1 MNYPAASAAGG
12 AILAGTEAQ
21 PSATIPAAQS
31 VQRSMSG
38 NRHQVQFHGNGGE
51 FFRIW
56 IVNLVLSILT
66 LGIYSAWAKVRTNRY
81 FYGNTEVAG
90 SHFEY
95 LAEPMQILKGRL
107 VAVAL
112 FALFGVAAELMPELY
127 LLLLVGFYLALPLIV
142 VASLRFA
149 MKMTAW
155 RGIRFSHRGS
165 VGSAYLTFLL
175 LPLLIPFTLLL
186 ILPYL
191 ALRQNQF
198 VFNNLWFGRSCFK
211 LNIGAGVFYKI
222 YGIATLIFLLVGG
235 GLGYMVASNIAGVG
249 EEAAA
254 AWSADNMG
262 WILGISYVLMSG
274 LFTYVSAA
282 SARAVINGLTI
293 EKHGFDSTITTPAL
307 AWLYVSNLFLVV
319 LTLGLA
325 APWAKVRMA
334 RYHAETTTLVAD
346 GSIDDF
352 VAAQQ
357 SEISSVGEGVSDIF
371 EVDIAL

>member
-1 MNYPAASAAGG
+1 LNYPAAPTVGG
-12 AILAGTEAQ
+12 AILTGSEAQ
-21 PSATIPAAQS
+21 PSAVVPAAQTA
-31 VQRSMSG
+31 QRVVPG
-38 NRHQVQFHGNGGE
+38 HRHQVRFHGNGGE

-81 FYGNTEVAG
+81 FYGNTELAG

-112 FALFGVAAELMPELY
+112 FTLFGIASEFMPLLYIPLMIA
-127 LLLLVGFYLALPLIV
+127 FYLAIPLIIMT
-142 VASLRFA
+142 SLRFA

-155 RGIRFSHRGS
+155 RGIRFSHRGTA
-165 VGSAYLTFLL
+165 GSAYVTFLL
-175 LPLLIPFTLLL
+175 LPLLIPFTLFL
-186 ILPYL
+186 IVPYM
-191 ALRQNQF
+191 ALRQNKF
-198 VFNNLWFGRSCFK
+198 VFDNVWFGRSKFE
-211 LNIGAGVFYKI
+211 LNIGAGVFYKV
-222 YGIATLIFLLVGG
+222 YGIATVLFLVFGG
-235 GLGYMVASNIAGVG
+235 ALGFMVASNTAGVG

-262 WILGISYVLMSG
+262 WIIGSTFVLMFAI
-274 LFTYVSAA
+274 FTYISAA
-282 SARAVINGLTI
+282 LARAVINALTV
-293 EKHGFDSTITTPAL
+293 EKHGFESTITTPSL
-307 AWLYVSNLFLVV
+307 AWVLISNLFIVS
-319 LTLGLA
+319 LTLGLG
-325 APWAKVRMA
+325 APWAQVRMA
-334 RYHAETTTLVAD
+334 RYRAETTTLIAD

-357 SEISSVGEGVSDIF
+357 SEISAVGEGVSDIF